1 MAITPMARLPRTKLL
16 CFSIT
21 CGRGSMI
28 AMTDELWDTEEKV
41 AAARERF
48 AAAIPGWEYPAA
60 YGFGRLVDGRIE
72 FARVNTTG
80 GKLPALTLATVVG
93 HVSGSGTYPIAVEG
107 LTRAIELAEP
117 AEAWTAIAHENLPVL
132 RRLRTE
138 LDPGESLLVV
148 FADGSESSDPH
159 VRALNEAV
167 GR

>member
-1 MAITPMARLPRTKLL
+1 MAVD
-16 CFSIT
+16 
-21 CGRGSMI
+21 GRGSMI
-28 AMTDELWDTEEKV
+28 TMSEELWDTEEKV

-72 FARVNTTG
+72 FARVNTVG

-93 HVSGSGTYPIAVEG
+93 HVSGSGAYRIAADG

-117 AEAWTAIAHENLPVL
+117 AEAWTAIVHENLPVM

-138 LDPGESLLVV
+138 LEPGESLLVV
-148 FADGSESSDPH
+148 FTDGSESSDPH
-159 VRALNEAV
+159 VQDLQEAV
-167 GR
+167 GL